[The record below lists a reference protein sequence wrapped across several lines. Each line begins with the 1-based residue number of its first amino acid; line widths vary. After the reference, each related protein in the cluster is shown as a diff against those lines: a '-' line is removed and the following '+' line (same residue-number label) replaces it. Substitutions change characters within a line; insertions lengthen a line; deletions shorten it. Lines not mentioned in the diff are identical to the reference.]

1 MNVISNTSSLKII
14 TIAVDDQLVREAK
27 SSQIQKLEFHKLT
40 KTQLIDYFKQLL
52 KDARKFEDVRN
63 VDL

>member
-1 MNVISNTSSLKII
+1 MNIISNTSSLKII

-40 KTQLIDYFKQLL
+40 KTQLIDYFK
-52 KDARKFEDVRN
+52 
-63 VDL
+63 